1 MTDLIELSET
11 ERLFREERQTFVD
24 TVFRPPLVSIIIPTL
39 NERDNVHEIVSRLD
53 RTLSGQTWE
62 VVFVAYVSCTA

>member
-11 ERLFREERQTFVD
+11 ERPVLAERKIFVD
-24 TVFRPPLVSIIIPTL
+24 AVFQPPLVSIIIPTL

-53 RTLSGQTWE
+53 RALAGQTWE
-62 VVFVAYVSCTA
+62 VVFVDDN